1 MNLNN
6 LQKEFSKVANPAK
19 AKQEKA
25 YMKGQFEYFGI
36 GSKVRR
42 DIQKEFLANNGLPDY
57 SELENIVKDCWERP
71 EREFQYFG
79 LELLFKYKKEY
90 QKDLVELLEFMIT
103 KKSWWDTVDIIA
115 VKLVGELFKI
125 YPELILPYTSKWINS
140 SNMWLQR
147 SAILFQLGYKEKT
160 DKELLADLII
170 KANESKNKDEFFI
183 RKAIGWALRQ
193 YSKTNPEWVIEFIKQ
208 HDELSN
214 LSKSQGLKWLKDQD
228 II

>member
-1 MNLNN
+1 
-6 LQKEFSKVANPAK
+6 
-19 AKQEKA
+19 
-25 YMKGQFEYFGI
+25 
-36 GSKVRR
+36 
-42 DIQKEFLANNGLPDY
+42 
-57 SELENIVKDCWERP
+57 
-71 EREFQYFG
+71 
-79 LELLFKYKKEY
+79 
-90 QKDLVELLEFMIT
+90 MIA
-103 KKSWWDTVDIIA
+103 SS
-115 VKLVGELFKI
+115 LVGELFKI
-125 YPELILPYTSKWINS
+125 YPELIIPYTSKWIKS

-170 KANESKNKDEFFI
+170 KANESENKDEFFI
-183 RKAIGWALRQ
+183 RKAIGWALRE